1 MAFNLG
7 AEPSDDSM
15 KPVGSSTGRSDTS
28 SGNSNSSQAGNEAYV
43 QRSSHRGTV
52 VIRATVE
59 HLGLAGDT
67 EMTVTVKWPASTF
80 CVQPGAESP
89 VQDRPVA
96 KSANVPPNGPAAK
109 NLEPGTLYGETVM
122 SSEEQNYSEKAEPN
136 QGEKG

>member
-7 AEPSDDSM
+7 AEPFDPKNKPTTSSM
-15 KPVGSSTGRSDTS
+15 GRSDTS
-28 SGNSNSSQAGNEAYV
+28 SGNSNSNQAGSEAYV
-43 QRSSHRGTV
+43 QHSHTGTV
-52 VIRATVE
+52 MIRATVE

-89 VQDRPVA
+89 VQDQPVA

-122 SSEEQNYSEKAEPN
+122 SSKEQNSSEKAEPN